1 MVGQYLHMQI
11 LEEALL
17 RSRNLTMDQPV
28 VENKHLL
35 FVEIENVQPT
45 PKGINLLLVEQMV
58 NKLYFETFR

>member
-45 PKGINLLLVEQMV
+45 PKRINLLLVEQMV

>member
-1 MVGQYLHMQI
+1 MVGQYLHIQI